1 VVKFSYSAQPIRDL
15 LVVLPMQRILLV
27 LPGIAV
33 AVTVGCSQPNEY
45 QAPPPASVTVAQ
57 PVISTVTNYLDE
69 TGTTEA
75 VERVEVRARVRGFL
89 DEVRFQDGDDVEAGA
104 PLYLIQ
110 PSEHQATFDAA
121 KAAHEAAGADVEAA
135 KADADVTHVALE
147 RAELEVTRQQNL
159 FKDNAT
165 AESKVQTA
173 VAERNGAMAAEA
185 SAKAAVNAAI
195 AAVAEAA
202 AAKAQAQLDLDYCTI
217 AAPIGGRVER
227 TLVKVGNLVGDSEA
241 THLTTMVSYDPIH
254 VYFNISERSL
264 LRTRSGV
271 KGKSEER
278 PDISSIKAFL
288 RRAVDEGFPYEGHLD
303 YFDLGVDQST
313 GTFKI
318 RAVFPNKS
326 LDLFPGLFVRIRI
339 PIGTTENAVLLPERC
354 VAVDQAGRF
363 VLILDDKNVV
373 ERRNITLGEKYGEM
387 VVITDGLDGT
397 ETVVI
402 DGIQRARPG
411 ATVTPKET
419 KLDPPDTGRDA
430 DDTGLLPVEADSA
443 EADADEVNTT
453 ESDDEPAAAAASP
466 LSDASEN

>member
-1 VVKFSYSAQPIRDL
+1 
-15 LVVLPMQRILLV
+15 MQRILLLA
-27 LPGIAV
+27 LPSIV
-33 AVTVGCSQPNEY
+33 VVVGCSQPNQY

-89 DEVRFQDGDDVEAGA
+89 DEVRFKEGEDVEQGD

-110 PSEHQATFDAA
+110 PSEHQAAFDAAEADLATSTADVDAA
-121 KAAHEAAGADVEAA
+121 KAEVGAMNVS
-135 KADADVTHVALE
+135 LR

-173 VAERNGAMAAEA
+173 VAERDGAAAAVAAAEA
-185 SAKAAVNAAI
+185 KVG
-195 AAVAEAA
+195 AAVAAVTAA
-202 AAKAQAQLDLDYCTI
+202 TAAKAQARLDLDYCTI
-217 AAPIGGRVER
+217 NAPIAGRVER
-227 TLVKVGNLVGDSEA
+227 TLVKAGNLVGDSEA

-264 LRTRSGV
+264 LRARGDV
-271 KGKSEER
+271 KDESDEKIDLSK
-278 PDISSIKAFL
+278 IKAYL
-288 RRAVDEGFPYEGHLD
+288 RRAIDKGFPYEGHLD

-339 PIGTTENAVLLPERC
+339 PIGMTEDAVLLPERC

-363 VLILDDKNVV
+363 VLTLDDKNVV
-373 ERRNITLGEKYGEM
+373 ERRNIKLGEKYGEM

-411 ATVTPKET
+411 ATVAPEKIQ
-419 KLDPPDTGRDA
+419 LDAPDTEQNTE
-430 DDTGLLPVEADSA
+430 DTGALPDESDNAEADSTA
-443 EADADEVNTT
+443 T
-453 ESDDEPAAAAASP
+453 ESDGEDAPPGSPEDGDDAAPADAS
-466 LSDASEN
+466 SDAPEN